1 MSTKPLSFKEI
12 SAIIKISASNG
23 VSHLSM
29 GGLDVTFHALAPM
42 QLSPPNDP
50 HQYKTDITEPVTS
63 IVESDAE
70 IEEYRRAQELITD
83 PEAHES
89 FMIDQASQE

>member
-12 SAIIKISASNG
+12 CAIIKISADSG
-23 VSHLSM
+23 VASLKL
-29 GGLDVTFHALAPM
+29 GGLDVVFHTRAQSNVAYQNEYTP
-42 QLSPPNDP
+42 ST
-50 HQYKTDITEPVTS
+50 KITEPVTS